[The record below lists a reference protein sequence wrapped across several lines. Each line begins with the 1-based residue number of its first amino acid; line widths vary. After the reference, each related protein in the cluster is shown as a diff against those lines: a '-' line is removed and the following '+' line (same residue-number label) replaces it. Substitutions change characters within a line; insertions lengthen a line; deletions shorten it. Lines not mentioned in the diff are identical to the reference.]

1 MDIIEFPER
10 HYVAVRKTITM
21 TTFGVVADR
30 IPEIYGWLVARGAAM
45 AGAPF
50 FRFHVIDMEGDLDVE
65 AGVPVAEPVEGE
77 GDIVA
82 ATLPAGRYASV
93 RHVGHPD
100 QLLPVIEKLH
110 ATSGLDFD
118 MSEEADGEHWGSR
131 LEIYH
136 TNPAEEPDMNKW
148 EIELQFRLKDPA

>member
-30 IPEIYGWLVARGAAM
+30 IPDIYAWLVAKGAAM
-45 AGAPF
+45 EGAPF

-65 AGVPVAEPVEGE
+65 AGVPVAEPVEVE
-77 GDIVA
+77 GDFVA

-93 RHVGHPD
+93 RTIGHPD
-100 QLLPVIEKLH
+100 QLFPVIEKLRN
-110 ATSGLDFD
+110 TPGLDFD
-118 MSEEADGEHWGSR
+118 MTEEADGEHWGTR

-136 TNPAEEPDMNKW
+136 TNPAEQPDMNKW